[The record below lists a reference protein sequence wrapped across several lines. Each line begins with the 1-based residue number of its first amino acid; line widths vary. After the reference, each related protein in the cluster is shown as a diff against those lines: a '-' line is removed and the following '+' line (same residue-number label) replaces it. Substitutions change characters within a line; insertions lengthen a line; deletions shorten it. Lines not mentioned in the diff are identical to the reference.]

1 MMYFYK
7 NVLKLRKWVKTFV
20 KDHIVDDD
28 PYEVDF
34 DIKEEDINMEECN
47 YNFEE
52 DYENQPFGD

>member
-28 PYEVDF
+28 PYEMDF
-34 DIKEEDINMEECN
+34 DIKEADINMKECN
-47 YNFEE
+47 DNFEE